1 MLVAHTVNRS
11 SGNEEMVV
19 SFEDTNYKLTS
30 YRKCYKFTSYRE
42 YHHWNH
48 KRLSRISAWRWN
60 KRESISVSFVHKTV
74 KINPKLVKVVD
85 EETILKILY
94 HYRGYLESCGM
105 RNFNKLGDVVLSI

>member
-1 MLVAHTVNRS
+1 MLIAHTVSRS

-19 SFEDTNYKLTS
+19 SFGDSN
-30 YRKCYKFTSYRE
+30 YKFTSYWKC
-42 YHHWNH
+42 HWNH

-60 KRESISVSFVHKTV
+60 KRESISVSFVYKTV

-94 HYRGYLESCGM
+94 HYRTYLEECGL
-105 RNFNKLGDVVLSI
+105 RNFARLGDVIFD